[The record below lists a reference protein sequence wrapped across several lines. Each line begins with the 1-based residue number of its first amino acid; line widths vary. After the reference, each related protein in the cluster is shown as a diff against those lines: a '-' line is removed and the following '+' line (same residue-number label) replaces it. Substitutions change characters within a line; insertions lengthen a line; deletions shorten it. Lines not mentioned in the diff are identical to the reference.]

1 MFLYL
6 HCSLEIACTNPL
18 HNTESLC
25 MPHCAYQRQGVVEAM
40 AEAELVGAKNPSA
53 AALFLRHHDSML
65 RRTRLQGTGLRV
77 LVPRSK
83 RDASFF
89 P

>member
-18 HNTESLC
+18 HTTESLC

-53 AALFLRHHDSML
+53 AALFLRHHDSVM
-65 RRTRLQGTGLRV
+65 RRARLQGTDLRV
-77 LVPRSK
+77 LVSRSK
-83 RDASFF
+83 REASFF